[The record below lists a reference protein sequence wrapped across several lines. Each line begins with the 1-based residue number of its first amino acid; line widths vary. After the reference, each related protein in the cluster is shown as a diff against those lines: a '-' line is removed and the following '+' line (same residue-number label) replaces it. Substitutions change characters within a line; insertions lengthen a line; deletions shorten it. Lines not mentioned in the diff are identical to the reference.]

1 MAHNFDLD
9 SILSFVEAIEAKE
22 MQSDYIL
29 KGYRVEIKITK
40 IGGDGCE
47 ECAFEENDSPYC
59 KDCSRAH
66 IDYWRPKE

>member
-40 IGGDGCE
+40 IGGDGCK
-47 ECAFEENDSPYC
+47 ECGFEEIDSPYC
-59 KDCSRAH
+59 KECSRAH